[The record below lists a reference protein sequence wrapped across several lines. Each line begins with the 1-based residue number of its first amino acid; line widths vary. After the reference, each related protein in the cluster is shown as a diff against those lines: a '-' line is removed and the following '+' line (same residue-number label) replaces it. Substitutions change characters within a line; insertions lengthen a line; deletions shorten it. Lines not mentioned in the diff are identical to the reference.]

1 MKLVVTDRNRVSSIL
16 SRRPVFFAHGT
27 KRSEAK
33 ESHGENDQDL
43 CPRLADAPSYYLEY
57 NNFQNFGNFNFGE
70 RRGGG
75 IGRGVETRD
84 GDMVRGKEEER

>member
-75 IGRGVETRD
+75 DRARRGDAGWRH
-84 GDMVRGKEEER
+84 GKG